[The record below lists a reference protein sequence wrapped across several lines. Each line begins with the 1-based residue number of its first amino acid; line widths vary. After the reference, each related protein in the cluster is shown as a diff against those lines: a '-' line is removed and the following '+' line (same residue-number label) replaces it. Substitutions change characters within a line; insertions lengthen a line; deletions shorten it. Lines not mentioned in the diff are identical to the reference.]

1 MSGYNK
7 RKRLIFLK
15 DIFLLSVSSF
25 GGAQMHMAL
34 FVKILVNKK
43 KYLTETELLELYS
56 LCHMLPGPSSTQTI
70 TGVGYKIGGVRLAF
84 FSLLVWIMPATLLM
98 TFFSLSYTLLD
109 RKSIQ
114 IFEFLQPLAVAFII
128 QASFMMIRK
137 SVSSN
142 LGVFL
147 AVTAFVF
154 AALLRHPL
162 EEYVKTPWIYPF
174 ILVGGG
180 WISYLMH
187 REIKPSS
194 KKIKLRINYTY
205 GIIFLAIF
213 IGSALVGRLTHFKP
227 VILFEN
233 TYRFGTLVFGGGNV
247 LIPMMFEQYVKY
259 KSFLNPDE
267 FLTGVGLLQA
277 IPGPV
282 FSFSTFSTGLALKE
296 MGMHWHLAGCLIG
309 TAGIFLPGMLLI
321 FFFYPIW
328 SQIKHYSIIQ
338 RSLEGILAASAG
350 LVAAGAYLLFLPVG
364 LNWIKP
370 DSFHYTNLNTADAIN
385 YPNVALVL
393 ILSVLLF
400 RTKIPSPIWV
410 LIAIVAGIFFS

>member
-7 RKRLIFLK
+7 RKRFIFLK
-15 DIFLLSVSSF
+15 DVFLLSVSSF

-34 FVKILVNKK
+34 FIKLLVKEK
-43 KYLTETELLELYS
+43 KYLSETELLEIYS
-56 LCHMLPGPSSTQTI
+56 LCQMLPGPTSTQTV
-70 TGVGYKIGGVRLAF
+70 TGVGFKIGGARLAF
-84 FSLLVWIMPATLLM
+84 FTLLMWIMPATLLM
-98 TFFSLSYTLLD
+98 TFFSLAYTLLD
-109 RKSIQ
+109 RKSVQ

-128 QASFMMIRK
+128 QASFSMIKK
-137 SVSSN
+137 SVSSR
-142 LGVFL
+142 LGVGL
-147 AVTAFVF
+147 AITAFVF

-174 ILVGGG
+174 ILFAGG
-180 WISYLMH
+180 WISYFMH

-194 KKIKLRINYTY
+194 EPKKLSINYTY
-205 GIIFLAIF
+205 GIVFLVIFLA
-213 IGSALVGRLTHFKP
+213 SALIGKFTHFRP

-233 TYRFGTLVFGGGNV
+233 TFRFGTLVFGGGNV
-247 LIPMMFEQYVKY
+247 LIPMMFEQYVKFR
-259 KSFLNPDE
+259 SFLNPDE

-282 FSFSTFSTGLALKE
+282 FSFSTFTTGLALKD
-296 MGMHWHLAGCLIG
+296 MGTFWHIAGCLIG

-321 FFFYPIW
+321 FFVYPIW
-328 SQIKHYSIIQ
+328 KQIKHYAVIQ

-364 LNWIKP
+364 LNWIRP
-370 DSFHYTNLNTADAIN
+370 QSFHYTNLNTSDAIN
-385 YPNVALVL
+385 EPNVAIVL

-400 RTKIPSPIWV
+400 RIKIPSPVWV
-410 LIAIVAGIFFS
+410 LLAILAGIFFK